1 MVHRRD
7 SHPLSPVR
15 QGRPVSQFVAPTTTS
30 PLGELVASRHM
41 MMNRR
46 RWQPELGH
54 PKGAVRDEKE
64 NHCGST
70 VGGSHAVFVVPDDDD
85 DEDRDQIHA
94 RRMTKDD
101 EWDMTVR
108 DDIPAAVVVV
118 VSVEEWESRSD
129 ISIETFVET
138 RTLSQNPSL
147 DGPTTM
153 TARDFHYLFLA
164 SQQLEDQD
172 WPSGEDR
179 DPPTVCEE
187 IILSTL
193 TDMGETS
200 KRSKIIY
207 GEI

>member
-1 MVHRRD
+1 
-7 SHPLSPVR
+7 
-15 QGRPVSQFVAPTTTS
+15 
-30 PLGELVASRHM
+30 
-41 MMNRR
+41 MNRR
-46 RWQPELGH
+46 HWQPELGD
-54 PKGAVRDEKE
+54 PKGVVRDEKE

-70 VGGSHAVFVVPDDDD
+70 VGGSHAVFVLPDD

-101 EWDMTVR
+101 GEWDMTVR
-108 DDIPAAVVVV
+108 DNIPAAVVVVV

-129 ISIETFVET
+129 LSIEPFVET
-138 RTLSQNPSL
+138 RTLSPNPSL

-172 WPSGEDR
+172 WPSDEDR

-193 TDMGETS
+193 TDMGGTNR
-200 KRSKIIY
+200 RSKIIY